1 MSYGYATGK
10 EASVE
15 DIAADLLD
23 QLVKIRKNDVSV
35 VKVGQILRIDSDRT
49 IGKATP
55 FIHRPQ
61 LRGHVD
67 QRRMS
72 HPARCEATN
81 I

>member
-1 MSYGYATGK
+1 M
-10 EASVE
+10 E
-15 DIAADLLD
+15 DIAAELLD

-35 VKVGQILRIDSDRT
+35 ANVGQIVRSDSDRT

-55 FIHRPQ
+55 FIHCPQ

-72 HPARCEATN
+72 HPARREATN
-81 I
+81 S